1 MRYIHEIKYVCHLK
15 VYYLEVFS
23 LEIFISFVHVF
34 ISAKQISLKEK
45 KKKDLQVIVNE
56 SQSFGHILLITCST
70 LMRSLAVYTINKIL
84 YLTQILFF
92 FWMSLKHYVFTN
104 CVFKYLQQCRPQ
116 YLPKDIV
123 QSVSRILSPVLSTPD
138 YSDSCY

>member
-45 KKKDLQVIVNE
+45 KKDLQVIVNE

-70 LMRSLAVYTINKIL
+70 PMRSLAVYTINKIL

-92 FWMSLKHYVFTN
+92 FWMSLKNYVFTN